1 MQYKS
6 VFTFTSALLLVANV
20 YALEPIHTGT
30 VIVGSGISGLAAALD
45 LNKYGQD
52 VLVLEKMPFLG
63 GTTNLAAQYFVSV
76 NTREHQAAGKVLSVP
91 DYLKRTEK
99 SGRNAANLPRTA
111 QRMYDSQKNV
121 DWLNEKGVGLTRVI
135 SDYQLG
141 ISDGSSLG
149 SKIMK
154 VLAEK
159 TKEAGIPIMTN
170 AKVVNLIYKN
180 GKVLG
185 VEIEQKGGEKQE
197 VLAKNVVLATGG
209 FNNNQGLIAKYA
221 PEWKGLPTTTAVSAT
236 GDGIVLAEKLKAA
249 VKGASEV
256 GLNPSIHSQDG
267 INVSMSAARLEGG
280 IMVNLAGKRFCD
292 DYYPDYT
299 KMARQMMAQPEGK
312 SFVIIDDKSMKAS
325 KRLQGF
331 LKKGYFVEAPTVA
344 ELARKIGVPEKN
356 LEETLK
362 TYEESVRK
370 GKDEAFGR
378 TLNMKT
384 DFTHPPYYAS
394 SLLPGT
400 QVSVGGLDVND
411 FMQCKTIDGKIIP
424 NLYAVGEL
432 TYDSGTPHSLWTG
445 RKAAEH
451 ILSK

>member
-170 AKVVNLIYKN
+170 A
-180 GKVLG
+180 
-185 VEIEQKGGEKQE
+185 
-197 VLAKNVVLATGG
+197 
-209 FNNNQGLIAKYA
+209 
-221 PEWKGLPTTTAVSAT
+221 
-236 GDGIVLAEKLKAA
+236 
-249 VKGASEV
+249 
-256 GLNPSIHSQDG
+256 
-267 INVSMSAARLEGG
+267 
-280 IMVNLAGKRFCD
+280 
-292 DYYPDYT
+292 
-299 KMARQMMAQPEGK
+299 
-312 SFVIIDDKSMKAS
+312 
-325 KRLQGF
+325 
-331 LKKGYFVEAPTVA
+331 
-344 ELARKIGVPEKN
+344 
-356 LEETLK
+356 
-362 TYEESVRK
+362 
-370 GKDEAFGR
+370 
-378 TLNMKT
+378 
-384 DFTHPPYYAS
+384 
-394 SLLPGT
+394 
-400 QVSVGGLDVND
+400 
-411 FMQCKTIDGKIIP
+411 
-424 NLYAVGEL
+424 
-432 TYDSGTPHSLWTG
+432 
-445 RKAAEH
+445 
-451 ILSK
+451 